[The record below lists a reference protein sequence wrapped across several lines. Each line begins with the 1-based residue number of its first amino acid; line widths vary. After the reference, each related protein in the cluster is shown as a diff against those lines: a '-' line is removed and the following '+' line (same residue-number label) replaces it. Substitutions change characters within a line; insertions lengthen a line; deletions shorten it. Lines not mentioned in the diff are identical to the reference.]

1 MSLLKHMIERFEN
14 PFERFEPPAGAA
26 GQITDRP
33 GGVLALSLLA
43 ETR

>member
-14 PFERFEPPAGAA
+14 PFERFGPRQERPARSRTRPAA
-26 GQITDRP
+26 
-33 GGVLALSLLA
+33 LALSLLA